1 MLGCQDRLAEW
12 DTKWSAKIK
21 ENEER
26 ERVWLEKERE
36 RENERVERERERAS
50 ITEQMEAAKRERDEI
65 RKKVRIFLPL
75 LLCFHFYPKII

>member
-1 MLGCQDRLAEW
+1 MCFFQLKEAKVESEKLK
-12 DTKWSAKIK
+12 DTLTQEKG
-21 ENEER
+21 ER
-26 ERVWLEKERE
+26 EKEREE